1 MERNFLKH
9 ISMACIACMLW
20 LFSIP
25 TLAQPID
32 QQTALQK
39 ARQFMGTKGKSITQQ
54 RRAAKIG
61 GGSST
66 AYYYVFNADQKRGYV
81 VVSGDERTP
90 AILGY
95 SEDGTYDEAQAP
107 QNLRSWLQHYA
118 DEIAIIQQLN
128 ITTPKRAIASC
139 GPAIDIQTTCTW
151 GQTSPYNIQCPMVT
165 SYSDEDCTQK
175 IRDARQAVTGCAA
188 TALAQVLYT
197 WKDEYL
203 SAGTKVTQE
212 IPAREDYKWK
222 DPNVIQGDKREPA
235 WLQFSDEAIPAGTV
249 IDWANLVDDCH
260 QEGVTEQQKA
270 AVALLM
276 HICGAAMDM
285 KYGTDYGSGSS
296 VSDAGGGIAAYK
308 YLGFEHVRFH
318 QQQLHPYQEWL
329 QMLYDEVKVAKAVYF
344 GGQSSSSGHAF
355 VVDGYDSEDLF
366 HINWGWSG
374 NGNGFYRINSLLPVR
389 QGTGGAIVNDGF
401 RMGQIFT
408 TGIYPHA
415 KEPTTRPAM
424 DVLMFNTSDTEVE
437 VKDKRCTLSLGY
449 SIQNVSCPLIKNC
462 QVGFC
467 LDGGSN
473 KQYYILSD
481 FDDLTIYKYYD
492 TEEDGEK
499 YVLTLTDVEDGD
511 YELYPCFRTKDDETA
526 WEPCKGYENHAIL
539 LEVKE
544 GKASVNYKK
553 EVSLS
558 VISNDAKEE
567 YADNEK
573 VEITYRMKVD
583 EGSLH
588 DIIYVYAIPLDD
600 DDNQDEPRQEV
611 QSTIKEMYYGEM
623 GTEFDLK
630 CHFNSLGTGNYQ
642 ILAQNG
648 ISMIETILGDIKV
661 IAGTD
666 GIHETK
672 ALELRNKDDKTYD
685 LQGRPVTPAYRG
697 LVIRKQGNRA
707 KKVLMK

>member
-1 MERNFLKH
+1 MDRLFYKYTLLTFVAA
-9 ISMACIACMLW
+9 ILW
-20 LFSIP
+20 LFNTP
-25 TLAQPID
+25 LLAQPID
-32 QQTALQK
+32 QQTAFQR
-39 ARQFMGTKGKSITQQ
+39 ARQFLGTKGRSITQQ
-54 RRAAKIG
+54 KRAAMVTG
-61 GGSST
+61 GMN
-66 AYYYVFNADQKRGYV
+66 AYCYVFNADQKRGYV

-90 AILGY
+90 VILGY

-118 DEIAIIQQLN
+118 DEIAIIQQWN
-128 ITTPKRAIASC
+128 ITAPKRAIGNY
-139 GPAIDIQTTCTW
+139 GPAIAIQTTCAW
-151 GQTSPYNIQCPMVT
+151 DQTSPYNAQCPMVT
-165 SYSDEDCTQK
+165 SYSDEECTQK
-175 IRDARQAVTGCAA
+175 IIDAKQAVTGCAA

-203 SAGTKVTQE
+203 KAGTKVTQE
-212 IPAREDYKWK
+212 IPARKDYKWK
-222 DPNVIQGDKREPA
+222 DLNVSQGDKQEPA
-235 WLQFSDEAIPAGTV
+235 WLQFSDEAIPASTV
-249 IDWANLVDDCH
+249 IDWGNLVDDCH
-260 QEGVTEQQKA
+260 QEGVTEEQKA
-270 AVALLM
+270 AVAQLM
-276 HICGAAMDM
+276 HICGAAMNM
-285 KYGTDYGSGSS
+285 KYGINYGSGSS
-296 VSDAGGGIAAYK
+296 ATDAGGGIAAYN

-318 QQQLHPYQEWL
+318 HQQLHNYQEWL

-437 VKDKRCTLSLGY
+437 VKDKCCTLSLGY
-449 SIQNVSCPLIKNC
+449 SIQNINYPLIKNC

-473 KQYYILSD
+473 KQYYTLSD

-499 YVLTLTDVEDGD
+499 YALTLTDVEDGD
-511 YELYPCFRTKDDETA
+511 YELYPCFRTVDDETA
-526 WEPCKGYENHAIL
+526 WEPCRGYENHAIL
-539 LEVKE
+539 MEVKE
-544 GKASVNYKK
+544 GKASVTFKK

-567 YADNEK
+567 YADNEE

-588 DIIYVYAIPLDD
+588 DAILVYAIPLDD
-600 DDNQDEPRQEV
+600 NNQEEPRQIV
-611 QSTIKEMYYGEM
+611 KSTIKEMYYGEI

-630 CHFNSLGTGNYQ
+630 CHFNSLETGNYQ

-648 ISMIETILGDIKV
+648 VSMIETVLGDIKV

-672 ALELRNKDDKTYD
+672 VSELQDKNIKTYN
-685 LQGRPVTPAYRG
+685 LEGHPVTPAYRG

-707 KKVLMK
+707 KKIMMK